1 MGWIAFAIVILAY
14 FAIGPILYGLMRR
27 YDPRTFD
34 GEALGVGLIVFWWP
48 ILIPLYWFAIYCDR
62 CIVWFEKKKEDTK

>member
-1 MGWIAFAIVILAY
+1 MNNAVFIILFLLAY

-27 YDPRTFD
+27 YDPKTFD
-34 GEALGVGLIVFWWP
+34 GESLGVGLIVFWWP

-62 CIVWFEKKKEDTK
+62 CIVWLEKKK